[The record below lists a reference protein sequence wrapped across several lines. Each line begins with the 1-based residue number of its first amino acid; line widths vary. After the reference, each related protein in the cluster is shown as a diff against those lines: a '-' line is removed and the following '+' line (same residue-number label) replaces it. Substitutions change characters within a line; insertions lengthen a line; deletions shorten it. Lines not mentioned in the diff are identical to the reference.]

1 MKGSKQMIITGKD
14 LNNMAA
20 ESIYENAMNELR
32 QIKNEDD
39 KVYRLRSCTAWVYET
54 ENFYILRSY
63 NTYIA
68 AIEKDSGYCAD
79 VLRKVYG
86 YTNTSAQHIAKFTSD
101 YGSRAK
107 VYRWRY

>member
-1 MKGSKQMIITGKD
+1 MKLSTKD

-20 ESIYENAMNELR
+20 ESIFDNAMEELR
-32 QIKNEDD
+32 QIRNEDD

-54 ENFYILRSY
+54 ENYYILRSY

-68 AIEKDSGYCAD
+68 VIEKFSGRCGD

-86 YTNTSAQHIAKFTSD
+86 YTATSAQHVAKFISD
-101 YGSRAK
+101 YGSRAR
-107 VYRWRY
+107 VYTWRN